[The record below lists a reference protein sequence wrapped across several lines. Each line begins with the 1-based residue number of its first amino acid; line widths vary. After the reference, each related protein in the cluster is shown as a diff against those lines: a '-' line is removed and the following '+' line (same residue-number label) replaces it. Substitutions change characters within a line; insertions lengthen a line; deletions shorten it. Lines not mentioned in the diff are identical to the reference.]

1 MIDENECCV
10 QGKEFML
17 LVHPDTIHVLREC
30 YEEILDE
37 DFFSPEAVCDVE
49 VVRDRF
55 KHGLSPKLLKTPCL
69 SDKIYEMY
77 AKDVDFG
84 ELKMN
89 PEYKM
94 RFKRWDDKVV
104 SSDLLMASGVTN
116 SVTKAENIIAKMISK
131 NDPLIK
137 PFQSVRL
144 EQNIFVG
151 KVRPCFIEN
160 MLRAMNCYV
169 LCQKDSQCC
178 RMTFESS

>member
-10 QGKEFML
+10 QGTEYML
-17 LVHPDTIHVLREC
+17 LVDPDAVHVVREC
-30 YEEILDE
+30 YVEIEAE
-37 DFFSPEAVCDVE
+37 DFASPQASCDVHF
-49 VVRDRF
+49 VRDRF
-55 KHGLSPKLLKTPCL
+55 KHGISPKLLKTPCL
-69 SDKIYEMY
+69 GDKIYEMH

-94 RFKRWDDKVV
+94 HFKIWDDKVV

-137 PFQSVRL
+137 PFRSIRL

-151 KVRPCFIEN
+151 KVSPFLIEI

-169 LCQKDSQCC
+169 LS
-178 RMTFESS
+178 